1 MGYIMFNYKRLTTA
15 LLTGTIVMFSVTG
28 CANTDVTQAE
38 IQVHT
43 NNSQKTAFT
52 SNSDLKVEYTSE
64 ELDASFDESTC
75 TKIVLGNE
83 TVEITSPGTY
93 LLSGTLTEK
102 SIHVNCNE
110 KDTVRFI
117 LNGVQITNS
126 TEAPIVIEEAKKVIL
141 TLAEG
146 TNNTITDSRN
156 TTTEQEYSAAISSKA
171 DLTIN
176 GKGTL
181 TVNAKYRNGIK
192 SSDDLKIVSGTFDI
206 DSKEDGIVGK
216 DLLAVRDGN
225 YTITAGTDGMK
236 STYDT
241 DTSKGNIVI
250 EGGQFQ
256 ITSQNDGI
264 QSQNIL
270 AVSNGIFTIKTGT
283 GASEAL
289 KSNSNINDRQRVDW
303 GNNATT
309 TSDNSESNKGLKSEN
324 ATYITGGTYTIDS
337 QDDSI
342 HSNGQIVIDGG
353 TFYLSTGDDGIH
365 ADSSIEMNGGSI
377 DIQKSYEGIEA
388 EKITINQ
395 GSISIVSSDDGIN
408 AANGSSTGFSMGGGM
423 KNNGQNVTEN
433 AQSSTILLTINGG
446 TIVVNADGDGID
458 SNGSVI
464 VNGGEIVVMGPTNNN
479 NAALDFDSQF
489 EINGGTLM
497 AFGSS
502 GMLEVPT
509 SAANGCCLAATF
521 ETQTDD
527 LAFELKDSS
536 GNTIM
541 SYTPVKSYSSAI
553 VYSEKIKSSNQ
564 YTIKAGNSSVE
575 LTATE
580 GVTTSGNVGMGGMPG
595 NQGMFGNQGKP
606 DMQGGRG
613 GRGSANN
620 DGMSVP
626 SDGIPGEMGMPNTDG
641 VPDKMGMPNA
651 DGVSDEIGVPN
662 RGSVPNEMNMPENE
676 DGNNNAIPDKNN
688 IKQKGQ
694 NGTDTQDNMN
704 FM

>member
-1 MGYIMFNYKRLTTA
+1 MLNYKRLTMA
-15 LLTGTIVMFSVTG
+15 LLTGTIVMFSITG
-28 CANTDVTQAE
+28 CADATSQAQTQV
-38 IQVHT
+38 QT
-43 NNSQKTAFT
+43 NLSSQTTFT
-52 SNSDLKVEYTSE
+52 KNQDLNVEYTNE
-64 ELDASFDESTC
+64 ELDTSFDESTC
-75 TKIVLGNE
+75 TKISLGNE
-83 TVEITSPGTY
+83 PVEITSSGTY
-93 LLSGTLTEK
+93 LLSGILTEK

-110 KDTVRFI
+110 KDTIRLI

-126 TEAPIVIEEAKKVIL
+126 TEAPIIIEEAKKVII
-141 TLAEG
+141 TLADG

-156 TTTEQEYSAAISSKA
+156 ATTEQEYSAAVSSKA

-181 TVNAKYRNGIK
+181 TVNAEYHNGIK
-192 SSDDLKIVSGTFDI
+192 SSDDLKIVSGTFCI
-206 DSKEDGIVGK
+206 NSKEDGIVGK

-289 KSNSNINDRQRVDW
+289 KSNNNIDSRQRLDW
-303 GNNATT
+303 GTNVTAAT
-309 TSDNSESNKGLKSEN
+309 DNSESNKGLKSEN

-342 HSNGQIVIDGG
+342 HSNGQIVIDDG

-365 ADSSIEMNGGSI
+365 ADSVIEINGGNI

-423 KNNGQNVTEN
+423 KNNGQNKTEN
-433 AQSSTILLTINGG
+433 TASSSTILLTINGG

-464 VNGGEIVVMGPTNNN
+464 VNDGEIVVMGPTDNN

-509 SAANGCCLAATF
+509 SATNGCCLATTF
-521 ETQTDD
+521 ETQTAN

-541 SYTPVKSYSSAI
+541 SYTPTKSYSSAI
-553 VYSEKIKSSNQ
+553 VYSEAIKSSNQ

-575 LTATE
+575 LTAEE
-580 GVTTSGNVGMGGMPG
+580 GVTTNGTVGMGGMSGGKGGHGANG
-595 NQGMFGNQGKP
+595 NRFPKETPNTDSMPDEMGKP
-606 DMQGGRG
+606 
-613 GRGSANN
+613 NI
-620 DGMSVP
+620 DGMPEGMEMPDADGVP
-626 SDGIPGEMGMPNTDG
+626 NEKGMPN
-641 VPDKMGMPNA
+641 
-651 DGVSDEIGVPN
+651 
-662 RGSVPNEMNMPENE
+662 RGGVPNEMNMPENKA
-676 DGNNNAIPDKNN
+676 GNNNIAPDN
-688 IKQKGQ
+688 IGQ
-694 NGTDTQDNMN
+694 MDTDKQDNMN
-704 FM
+704 YM

>member
-1 MGYIMFNYKRLTTA
+1 MLNYKRLTMA
-15 LLTGTIVMFSVTG
+15 LLTGTIIMFSFTG
-28 CANTDVTQAE
+28 CADSTSQAQTQVQTD
-38 IQVHT
+38 HS
-43 NNSQKTAFT
+43 SQTIFT
-52 SNSDLKVEYTSE
+52 KNQDLNVEYTSE
-64 ELDASFDESTC
+64 ELDAYFDESAC
-75 TKIVLGNE
+75 TKIALGNE

-110 KDTVRFI
+110 KGTIRLI
-117 LNGVQITNS
+117 LNGVHITNS
-126 TEAPIVIEEAKKVIL
+126 TAAPVIIQEAKQVII
-141 TLAEG
+141 TLVKG
-146 TNNTITDSRN
+146 TNNIITDSRN
-156 TTTEQEYSAAISSKA
+156 TTADEEYSAALSSKA

-176 GKGTL
+176 GEGTL

-216 DLLAVRDGN
+216 DLLSIRGGN
-225 YTITAGTDGMK
+225 YTILAGMDGMK

-270 AVSNGIFTIKTGT
+270 AVSNGTFTIKTGT

-289 KSNSNINDRQRVDW
+289 KSNNNTNMRELDW
-303 GNNATT
+303 GSNTT
-309 TSDNSESNKGLKSEN
+309 TSDNSESNKGLKSVN
-324 ATYITGGTYTIDS
+324 GTYITGGTYTIDS

-342 HSNGQIVIDGG
+342 HSNGQIAINDG
-353 TFYLSTGDDGIH
+353 TFYLNTGDDGIH
-365 ADSSIEMNGGSI
+365 ADSSIEINGGSI

-423 KNNGQNVTEN
+423 KNNGQKVTEN
-433 AQSSTILLTINGG
+433 TASSSTILLTINGG

-464 VNGGEIVVMGPTNNN
+464 VNGGEIVVMGPTSNN

-509 SAANGCCLAATF
+509 SATNGCCLATTF
-521 ETQTDD
+521 ETQTDN

-541 SYTPVKSYSSAI
+541 SYTPVKSYSSVI
-553 VYSEKIKSSNQ
+553 VYSEVIKSSNQ
-564 YTIKAGNSSVE
+564 YTIKAGTSSVE
-575 LTATE
+575 LTAAE
-580 GVTTSGNVGMGGMPG
+580 GVTTNGNIGMGGMLG
-595 NQGMFGNQGKP
+595 NQGMFGNQGRP

-613 GRGSANN
+613 GRGNVN
-620 DGMSVP
+620 
-626 SDGIPGEMGMPNTDG
+626 SDGMGMPNDG
-641 VPDKMGMPNA
+641 ALDEMGMPNA
-651 DGVSDEIGVPN
+651 DGTPDEMEMPN
-662 RGSVPNEMNMPENE
+662 RGGVPNEMNMPENKVY
-676 DGNNNAIPDKNN
+676 NNNVVLDN
-688 IKQKGQ
+688 IGQKGQ
-694 NGTDTQDNMN
+694 MAPDIQENMN

>member
-1 MGYIMFNYKRLTTA
+1 MFNYRRLTAA

-52 SNSDLKVEYTSE
+52 SNEDLNVEYTSE

-75 TKIVLGNE
+75 TKISLGNE
-83 TVEITSPGTY
+83 TVEITSSGTY

-102 SIHVNCNE
+102 SIYINCDE
-110 KDTVRFI
+110 KDTVRLI

-126 TEAPIVIEEAKKVIL
+126 TEAPIIIEEAKKVII
-141 TLAEG
+141 TLVEG
-146 TNNTITDSRN
+146 TNNTIIDSRN
-156 TTTEQEYSAAISSKA
+156 TTTEQEYSAAVSSKA
-171 DLTIN
+171 DLIIN

-192 SSDDLKIVSGTFDI
+192 SSDDLKIVSGTFNI

-241 DTSKGNIVI
+241 DTSKGNVVI

-270 AVSNGIFTIKTGT
+270 ALSNGVFTIKTGT
-283 GASEAL
+283 GAGEAL
-289 KSNSNINDRQRVDW
+289 KSNNNINSRQQLDW
-303 GNNATT
+303 GSNTTT
-309 TSDNSESNKGLKSEN
+309 TSDNSESNKGLKSQN
-324 ATYITGGTYTIDS
+324 ATYIMSGTYTIDS

-342 HSNGQIVIDGG
+342 HSNGQIIIDDGI
-353 TFYLSTGDDGIH
+353 FYLNTGDDGIH
-365 ADSSIEMNGGSI
+365 ADSSIEINGGDV

-395 GSISIVSSDDGIN
+395 GNISIVSSDDGIN
-408 AANGSSTGFSMGGGM
+408 AANGSSTGFSMGGM
-423 KNNGQNVTEN
+423 KDNGQKETEN
-433 AQSSTILLTINGG
+433 AASSAILLTINGG
-446 TIVVNADGDGID
+446 IITVNADGDGID

-497 AFGSS
+497 AFGSN

-509 SAANGCCLAATF
+509 SATNGCCLVTAF
-521 ETQTDD
+521 ETQTANS
-527 LAFELKDSS
+527 LFELKDSS
-536 GNTIM
+536 GNTMM
-541 SYTPVKSYSSAI
+541 SYTPTKGYSSAI
-553 VYSEKIKSSNQ
+553 VYSETIKSQNQ

-580 GVTTSGNVGMGGMPG
+580 GITTNGNVGMGGM
-595 NQGMFGNQGKP
+595 FGNQGKS
-606 DMQGGRG
+606 DMQGGGRG
-613 GRGSANN
+613 GRGNVNN
-620 DGMSVP
+620 DGMGMPNGDGMPDEMEMPNRDGVP
-626 SDGIPGEMGMPNTDG
+626 DEMGMPNTDG
-641 VPDKMGMPNA
+641 TSNEMGMPNR
-651 DGVSDEIGVPN
+651 GGVPN
-662 RGSVPNEMNMPENE
+662 GMSMPENE
-676 DGNNNAIPDKNN
+676 DGNNNVIPDKNN
-688 IKQKGQ
+688 VKQKGQ
-694 NGTDTQDNMN
+694 NSTDMQENMN

>member
-1 MGYIMFNYKRLTTA
+1 MLNYKRLTVA
-15 LLTGTIVMFSVTG
+15 LLTGTLVMFSVTG
-28 CANTDVTQAE
+28 CADSTSQAQTQMQTDHSLQT
-38 IQVHT
+38 T
-43 NNSQKTAFT
+43 FT
-52 SNSDLKVEYTSE
+52 KNQDLNVEYTNE
-64 ELDASFDESTC
+64 ELDDSFNEAEC
-75 TKIVLGNE
+75 TKIVLGSE
-83 TVEITSPGTY
+83 TVEITAPGTY
-93 LLSGTLTEK
+93 LLSGTLSEK

-110 KDTVRFI
+110 KGTIRLI
-117 LNGVQITNS
+117 LNGVDIANS
-126 TEAPIVIEEAKKVIL
+126 TAAPIIIEEAKKVII

-146 TNNTITDSRN
+146 TNNTVTDSRN
-156 TTTEQEYSAAISSKA
+156 TTADEEYSAAVSSKA

-192 SSDDLKIVSGTFDI
+192 SSDDLKIVSGTFNI

-216 DLLAVRDGN
+216 DLLSVRDGN
-225 YTITAGTDGMK
+225 YTIIAGTDGMK

-289 KSNSNINDRQRVDW
+289 KTNNNVNSRERFDW
-303 GNNATT
+303 GTT
-309 TSDNSESNKGLKSEN
+309 TTATSDNSESIKGLKSEN

-342 HSNGQIVIDGG
+342 HSNGQIVIDDG
-353 TFYLSTGDDGIH
+353 TFYLNTGDDGIH
-365 ADSSIEMNGGSI
+365 ADSSIEINGGSI

-395 GSISIVSSDDGIN
+395 GNISIVSSDDGIN

-423 KNNGQNVTEN
+423 KNNGQGVAEN
-433 AQSSTILLTINGG
+433 AASSSTILLTINGG
-446 TIVVNADGDGID
+446 TITVNADGDGID

-464 VNGGEIVVMGPTNNN
+464 VNGGEVVVMGPTNNN

-497 AFGSS
+497 AFGSN

-509 SAANGCCLAATF
+509 SATNGCCLVTTF
-521 ETQTDD
+521 ESQ
-527 LAFELKDSS
+527 AANSVFELKDSS
-536 GNTIM
+536 GNIIM
-541 SYTPVKSYSSAI
+541 NYTPVKTYSSAI
-553 VYSEKIKSSNQ
+553 VYAETIKSQSQ
-564 YTIKAGNSSVE
+564 YTIKAGNSSTE

-580 GVTTSGNVGMGGMPG
+580 SVTTNGNVGMGGMSGGKGGHGAMKDSG
-595 NQGMFGNQGKP
+595 NRVPNGTPNTDGTP
-606 DMQGGRG
+606 D
-613 GRGSANN
+613 
-620 DGMSVP
+620 
-626 SDGIPGEMGMPNTDG
+626 EMGMPDRG
-641 VPDKMGMPNA
+641 
-651 DGVSDEIGVPN
+651 GVPN
-662 RGSVPNEMNMPENE
+662 EMEMPNRDGVPNEMNMPQNE
-676 DGNNNAIPDKNN
+676 DGNNNVIPDKNN
-688 IKQKGQ
+688 IGQKAQ
-694 NGTDTQDNMN
+694 FNTDMQENMN